1 MANRKLG
8 QEEKSVHPFSLGQ
21 EYRRAALLEF
31 LGSGQEM
38 PGVLWG
44 PREPGCVICTSGGRH
59 GKKAGYSDGHQPDG
73 SWLYVGQGRTG
84 DQRLENSANAKL
96 SAGDRSVLLFTTREP
111 NAKERALHGHAK
123 FYVFR
128 GAFNVSGFEFFSP
141 NEGSRKGDR
150 LIRFFLFPADDAY
163 AESLEPGLEEVSGAQ
178 PSLGS
183 LQARLLEAAS
193 TAKPARI
200 STVQYRARSA
210 AVHRYARARAGGIC
224 ECCDLAAPFEN
235 DAGIPYLEVH
245 HLHRL
250 ADDGPDVPG
259 NVAAVC
265 PNCHRAL
272 HLSTKRVMHASALQA
287 KIREREEAVRLA
299 GA

>member
-1 MANRKLG
+1 M
-8 QEEKSVHPFSLGQ
+8 HPFSLGQ

-59 GKKAGYSDGHQPDG
+59 GKKAGYSDGQQPDG
-73 SWLYVGQGRTG
+73 SWVYVGQGRTG

-96 SAGDRSVLLFTTREP
+96 SARDRSVLLFTTREP
-111 NAKERALHGHAK
+111 NAKERAQHGHAK

-128 GAFNVSGFEFFSP
+128 GAFNVTGFEFFSP
-141 NEGSRKGDR
+141 DEGSRKGDR
-150 LIRFFLFPADDAY
+150 LIRFFLFPADDGY
-163 AESLEPGLEEVSGAQ
+163 AESPGPGLVEVGGAQ
-178 PSLGS
+178 PSLAS
-183 LQARLLEAAS
+183 LQARLLGDAS
-193 TAKPARI
+193 AAKPTRI
-200 STVQYRARSA
+200 SLTEYRARSA
-210 AVHRYARARAGGIC
+210 AVHRYALARADGIC
-224 ECCDLAAPFEN
+224 ECCDAAAPFES

-245 HLHRL
+245 HLRRL

-272 HLSTKRVMHASALQA
+272 HLSTKRAMLASTLQA